1 MLDLTD
7 EAIQYSI
14 KKVEETGNSDIRVG
28 LQGGGCNGFEYI
40 IKWAEA
46 INPEDHILDYG
57 KFQIIVDSISLEYLE
72 QAKLDFVTEGLNSF
86 YKIINP
92 KETASC
98 GCGVSVSF

>member
-7 EAIQYSI
+7 DAIQYSI
-14 KKVEETGNSDIRVG
+14 KKVEETGKTDIRVG
-28 LQGGGCNGFEYI
+28 VTGGGCNGYEYI
-40 IKWAEA
+40 ITWADS
-46 INPEDHILDYG
+46 INNDDHILDYG
-57 KFQIIVDSISLEYLE
+57 KFQVVIDNNSLEYLE
-72 QAKLDFVTEGLNSF
+72 IAKLDFVTEGLNSY